1 MHGIASMLHVVLADC
16 DCDREICTMPH
27 RQISA
32 AAASPATTAMKRGLQ
47 NRGVDIM
54 GRETILVSGVH
65 NEADIDQT
73 VEAFSDTMA
82 AVRAEGLI

>member
-1 MHGIASMLHVVLADC
+1 
-16 DCDREICTMPH
+16 
-27 RQISA
+27 
-32 AAASPATTAMKRGLQ
+32 MKRGLQ

-65 NEADIDQT
+65 NEMEIDQSI
-73 VEAFSDTMA
+73 EAFSDTMA

>member
-1 MHGIASMLHVVLADC
+1 MSH
-16 DCDREICTMPH
+16 RE
-27 RQISA
+27 ISA

-65 NEADIDQT
+65 NESEIDQT